1 MIFESIEFFQYRCFM
16 EGILTFDEKDEDGR
30 SINLIL
36 AENGGGKTELLF
48 AFSWALYDFDFST
61 LQNKEDTP
69 YSLNSEIYRKLIN
82 NPKDSIDECWVK
94 ITFSHGGKTYT
105 IKKMEY
111 YEKVK
116 GYSSLKRRVKAEL
129 VIKLEN
135 GVTNPPITDQKY
147 INKTLNEVIPLK
159 VLNGIIFD
167 GERMQKLAS
176 SDERSVEG
184 VKGVIF
190 DVTNQEKL
198 EYLLDIINS
207 VENDINKRMSK
218 AKRNASDRAID
229 TISNNIEILDAEIK
243 NNENSL
249 NNVTSELTVCE
260 SKLEDISTQ
269 LKKYDEIKELEN
281 RRIEAHNNLGRTKKS
296 MEKAV
301 SDFGIELNTNGPNLV
316 YDKILDEAQETITS
330 FDIPKGLNV
339 EAVESI
345 LKKGECICGDELS
358 DEKITILNSLIDL
371 LPPDNLNSALLEQ
384 INSLRSNQEKARSK
398 LKEYRSNIKHLDSEE
413 AKYKEDLIHYKSLI
427 SLSGIG
433 DSKKLED
440 QRGTLLYKQAG
451 LKRQESELPDEIAAD
466 KIKVNGL
473 RDQKTLL
480 LKMAELS
487 DKLAEKWIFISKAKK
502 ATERLRDEL
511 QNIALQK
518 INELIKKSYKEIT
531 ESSEIGRDV
540 HLIHNINTP
549 GTKYRVVNFYA
560 ASVSNYIKNANWE
573 QLCKKY
579 GVDFRTLSQPQKT
592 ELAILENA
600 VGKSTGQSKVVAIP
614 FAKAILDYSCSK
626 KEDEIQ
632 GEKVYPF
639 LIDSPF
645 GDLSGEN
652 LRNSARELHLFS
664 NQVILMI
671 SPDSYNMVKEHIEP
685 YAMSIRKINK
695 VPLKNQCV
703 IGVD

>member
-16 EGILTFDEKDEDGR
+16 EGSLTFDEKDEDGR
-30 SINLIL
+30 SINLII
-36 AENGGGKTELLF
+36 AENGGGKTEVLF

-61 LQNKEDTP
+61 LLNKEDTP
-69 YSLNSEIYRKLIN
+69 YSLNSEIYRRLKN
-82 NPKDSIDECWVK
+82 NYKEDIDECWVK
-94 ITFSHGGKTYT
+94 ITFSNNGKTYT
-105 IKKMEY
+105 IKKTEY
-111 YEKVK
+111 FEKVK
-116 GYSSLKRRVKAEL
+116 GYSSLKTNVKVEL

-135 GVTNPPITDQKY
+135 GVTNPPITDQNY
-147 INKTLNEVIPLK
+147 IGKILNKVIPLK
-159 VLNGIIFD
+159 ILNGIIFD

-207 VENDINKRMSK
+207 VESDINKRMSK
-218 AKRNASDRAID
+218 ARRNASDRAID
-229 TISNNIEILDAEIK
+229 TISNNIDTLDIEIK
-243 NNENSL
+243 NNKNRL
-249 NNVTSELTVCE
+249 NDVTSELTVCE
-260 SKLEDISTQ
+260 SKLEDISIQ
-269 LKKYDEIKELEN
+269 LKKYAEIKELEN
-281 RRIEAHNNLGRTKKS
+281 RRVEAKNNVERTKKS

-301 SDFGIELNTNGPNLV
+301 SDFGTELNINGPNLV
-316 YDKILDEAQETITS
+316 YDIILDDAQKTITS

-339 EAVESI
+339 QAVESI
-345 LKKGECICGDELS
+345 LKKGECICGEELS
-358 DEKITILNSLIDL
+358 DKKIIILNSLIDL

-384 INSLRSNQEKARSK
+384 IYSLRSNQEKARSK
-398 LKEYRSNIKHLDSEE
+398 LNEYRSTIKHLDSEE

>member
-16 EGILTFDEKDEDGR
+16 EGSLTFDERDEDNR
-30 SINLIL
+30 SINLII
-36 AENGGGKTELLF
+36 AENGGGKTEVLF

-61 LQNKEDTP
+61 LLNKEDTP
-69 YSLNSEIYRKLIN
+69 YSLNSEIYRRLKN
-82 NPKDSIDECWVK
+82 SFKEDIDECWVK
-94 ITFSHGGKTYT
+94 ITFSNNGKTYT
-105 IKKMEY
+105 IKKTEY
-111 YEKVK
+111 FEKVK
-116 GYSSLKRRVKAEL
+116 GYSSLKTNVKLEL
-129 VIKLEN
+129 IIKLEN
-135 GVTNPPITDQKY
+135 GVTNPPITEQKY

-198 EYLLDIINS
+198 EYLLEIINS
-207 VENDINKRMSK
+207 VEKDINKRMSK
-218 AKRNASDRAID
+218 VVTSTSDHKIE
-229 TISNNIEILDAEIK
+229 TMSNNIEVLDVEIK
-243 NNENSL
+243 K
-249 NNVTSELTVCE
+249 NVSRLQNASNDLIICK
-260 SKLEDISTQ
+260 SKLEDISIK
-269 LKKYDEIKELEN
+269 LKKYTETKELEN
-281 RRIEAHNNLGRTKKS
+281 KRIKAENDLEKANKS
-296 MEKAV
+296 MQKAV
-301 SDFGIELNTNGPNLV
+301 DYFGIELNTSGFTMV
-316 YDKILDEAQETITS
+316 YDKILDHAQEMIES

-339 EAVESI
+339 QAVESI
-345 LKKGECICGDELS
+345 LKKGECICGEELS
-358 DEKITILNSLIDL
+358 YEKITILNSLIEL

-384 INSLRSNQEKARSK
+384 IYSLRSNQKNARAK
-398 LKEYRSNIKHLDSEE
+398 LNEYRSTIKLLDTEE
-413 AKYKEDLIHYKSLI
+413 AKYKDAIIYYRSQI
-427 SLSGIG
+427 SLSEIG
-433 DSKKLED
+433 DSKELEKQRSILLSKEAELNQIENKLP
-440 QRGTLLYKQAG
+440 G
-451 LKRQESELPDEIAAD
+451 EIEAD
-466 KIKVNGL
+466 KIKVTYL
-473 RDQKTLL
+473 RDKKASLL
-480 LKMAELS
+480 EMAELG
-487 DKLAEKWIFISKAKK
+487 DKLSEKWKFVSKAKA
-502 ATERLRDEL
+502 ATEQLRDDL

-531 ESSEIGRDV
+531 ENSEIGRDV

-549 GTKYRVVNFYA
+549 GTKYRVVNYYV
-560 ASVSNYIKNANWE
+560 ASIPNYIQTANWE

-579 GVDFRTLSQPQKT
+579 GVNLGTLSQSQKI

-632 GEKVYPF
+632 GEKRYPF

-645 GDLSGEN
+645 GDLSGQN
-652 LRNSARELHLFS
+652 LLNSARELHSFS
-664 NQVILMI
+664 DQVILMI

-685 YAMSIRKINK
+685 YVKCITKLNKI
-695 VPLKNQCV
+695 PLKNQCR

>member
-30 SINLIL
+30 SINLII

-69 YSLNSEIYRKLIN
+69 YSLNSEIYRKLTN
-82 NPKDSIDECWVK
+82 SPKDSNDGCWVK
-94 ITFSHGGKTYT
+94 ITFSHAGKTYT
-105 IKKMEY
+105 IKKTEY

-116 GYSSLKRRVKAEL
+116 GYSSHKRRVKAEL

-207 VENDINKRMSK
+207 VEIDINNRMSK
-218 AKRNASDRAID
+218 ARRNASDRAID
-229 TISNNIEILDAEIK
+229 TISNKIEVLDAKIK
-243 NNENSL
+243 KNGTSL
-249 NNVTSELTVCE
+249 QNAIDELTSCE
-260 SKLEDISTQ
+260 SELEDISTK
-269 LKKYDEIKELEN
+269 LIKYAETKELEN
-281 RRIEAHNNLGRTKKS
+281 KRIEADNNLKKAEND
-296 MEKAV
+296 MHKAV
-301 SDFGIELNTNGPNLV
+301 DNFGIELNTSGFTMV
-316 YDKILDEAQETITS
+316 YDKILDDAQEMINS
-330 FDIPKGLNV
+330 FDVPKGLNV
-339 EAVESI
+339 QAVESI
-345 LKKGECICGDELS
+345 LKKGECICGEGLS
-358 DEKITILNSLIDL
+358 DEKITILNSLIEIL
-371 LPPDNLNSALLEQ
+371 TPENLNSALLEQ
-384 INSLRSNQEKARSK
+384 IYSLRSNQEKARNK
-398 LKEYRSNIKHLDSEE
+398 LNEYRSTIKDLDTEE
-413 AKYKEDLIHYKSLI
+413 AKYKEALIHYRSQI
-427 SLSGIG
+427 SLSEIG
-433 DSKKLED
+433 DSEELEN
-440 QRGTLLYKQAG
+440 QRSTLLSNKAE
-451 LKRQESELPDEIAAD
+451 LKLKEKNLPDEIKAD
-466 KIKVNGL
+466 KTEVTYL
-473 RDQKTLL
+473 REKKASLL
-480 LKMAELS
+480 EMAELG
-487 DKLAEKWIFISKAKK
+487 DKLAEKWKFISKAKE
-502 ATERLRDEL
+502 ATERLRDDL

-531 ESSEIGRDV
+531 ENPKIGRDV

-549 GTKYRVVNFYA
+549 GTKYRVVNYYA
-560 ASVSNYIKNANWE
+560 ASISNYIQNANWE
-573 QLCKKY
+573 ELCKKY

-671 SPDSYNMVKEHIEP
+671 SPDSYNTVKEHIEP
-685 YAMSIRKINK
+685 YVKCINK
-695 VPLKNQCV
+695 LNKNPLKNQCI